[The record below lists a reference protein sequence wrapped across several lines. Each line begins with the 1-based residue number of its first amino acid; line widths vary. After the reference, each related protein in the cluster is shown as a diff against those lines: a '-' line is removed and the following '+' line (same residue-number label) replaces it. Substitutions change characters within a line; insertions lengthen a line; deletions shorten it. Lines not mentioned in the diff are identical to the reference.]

1 VECFLNLLYYQFM
14 FKEKNFICLK
24 NKIRLDKFLVEKL
37 DDLSRSKVQ
46 QLIENGQVKVNL
58 EIVKK
63 KHHWLNDGDKITILS
78 SSSAPV
84 LKKRASFFKKDIKVI
99 KKTKDYVVLEKP
111 AGLIVHGSKEIKEY
125 SLVDWLIKKYPQIK
139 EVGDDTEFRPG
150 IVHRLDKKVSGLMVV
165 ALNQDSFKD
174 LKAQFK
180 DRVIVKKYLAL
191 VHDQMEDEVGQ
202 IDFPIERSKRSGKM
216 VAKPKHLD
224 EKEALTLWEVK
235 EKFSHYTLL
244 DVQIKTG
251 RNHQIRAHM
260 QAISH
265 PVVGDD
271 LYNIKGQK
279 DKFNLGRVFLHAY
292 HLEFTDL
299 DNEKQVFEIELPE
312 ELERIIKELRITN

>member
-1 VECFLNLLYYQFM
+1 M
-14 FKEKNFICLK
+14 KKFICSE
-24 NKIRLDKFLVEKL
+24 NKTRLDKFLVERLKG
-37 DDLSRSKVQ
+37 LSRSKIQ
-46 QLIENGQVKVNL
+46 HLIEDEQIEVNKQS
-58 EIVKK
+58 VNK
-63 KHHWLNDGDKITILS
+63 KHHWLNDGDRITILS
-78 SSSAPV
+78 SSPAPSPKKKALF
-84 LKKRASFFKKDIKVI
+84 LKGDIRVI
-99 KKTKDYVVLEKP
+99 KKAKDYVIVEKP
-111 AGLIVHGSKEIKEY
+111 SGLIVHGTKEIQEY

-139 EVGDDTEFRPG
+139 KVGDDPKFRPG

-180 DRVIVKKYLAL
+180 DRTVVKKYLAL
-191 VHDQMEDEVGQ
+191 VHDQMEEYDGK

-224 EKEALTLWEVK
+224 EKEALTLWETK
-235 EKFSHYTLL
+235 EKFAHHTLL

-260 QAISH
+260 QSIHH

-271 LYNIKGQK
+271 LYNIKGYK
-279 DKFNLGRVFLHAY
+279 DKFNLKRVFLHAY

-299 DNEKQVFEIELPE
+299 SGELQKFEIDLPE
-312 ELERIIKELRITN
+312 KLKEIIKEL